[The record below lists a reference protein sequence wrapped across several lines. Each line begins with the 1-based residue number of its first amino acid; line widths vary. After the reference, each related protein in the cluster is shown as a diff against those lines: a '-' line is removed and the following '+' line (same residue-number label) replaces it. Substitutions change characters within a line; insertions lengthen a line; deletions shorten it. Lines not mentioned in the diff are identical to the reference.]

1 VTPNPSFFSSAVIDS
16 GLLII
21 SKLKIVEHEFL
32 QFDTVGV
39 GADILANKGCL
50 YAKIDLKKIGGNY
63 LHLYTMHTQASY
75 LDHEL
80 DLWIESY
87 KARYCQFVEARNFIN
102 SHIKNGKHSEQD
114 ISILCGDFN
123 VDSTSFED

>member
-1 VTPNPSFFSSAVIDS
+1 
-16 GLLII
+16 
-21 SKLKIVEHEFL
+21 
-32 QFDTVGV
+32 
-39 GADILANKGCL
+39 
-50 YAKIDLKKIGGNY
+50 
-63 LHLYTMHTQASY
+63 MHTQASY

-87 KARYCQFVEARNFIN
+87 KARYRQFVEARNFIN